1 MPVRAPLLRPRGPG
15 LLFSAAALGP
25 GAALKASAGGFM
37 LPFSGIVAFGALSR
51 SLGSRGALPGTPGEA
66 MKKNQNHPS
75 TPTPS
80 AQDGGT
86 L

>member
-1 MPVRAPLLRPRGPG
+1 
-15 LLFSAAALGP
+15 

-37 LPFSGIVAFGALSR
+37 LPFSGIAAFEALSR

-80 AQDGGT
+80 AQDGGS

>member
-37 LPFSGIVAFGALSR
+37 LPFSGIAALEALR
-51 SLGSRGALPGTPGEA
+51 WSLGSRGALPGTPGEA
-66 MKKNQNHPS
+66 MKKIEKGKN
-75 TPTPS
+75 
-80 AQDGGT
+80 
-86 L
+86 